1 MYGKAGADSIY
12 KVPVGTVVYRIPP
25 QKLEPM
31 PTEDDRAPAPTK
43 VRIDPA
49 DCQLIADLTEKDQEF
64 ILCRG
69 GAGGK
74 GKTHFQSSRNPVPRQ
89 FTEGASGEQGVFLFE
104 LRTSA
109 RSALVD
115 H

>member
-1 MYGKAGADSIY
+1 MLRAKREAQGLGKNMYGKAGVDSIY

-31 PTEDDRAPAPTK
+31 LTEDDRAPAPTK

-49 DCQLIADLTEKDQEF
+49 DCQLVADLTEKDPEF

-69 GAGGK
+69 GAGGRREP
-74 GKTHFQSSRNPVPRQ
+74 HFKRSRDRVSRQ
-89 FTEGASGEQGVFLFE
+89 LAIG
-104 LRTSA
+104 
-109 RSALVD
+109 
-115 H
+115 